1 MISLVTGKIG
11 SGKTLYCVGLVIK
24 HLAKGG
30 TIYTNIN
37 LDLEA
42 VARLVRRRHRRIIRP
57 EQVQY
62 IDLVECEKW
71 QELIKWGTPAL
82 PVLVLLDEI
91 HLFFNARD
99 WAKTQSLHKSMLS
112 FLSQSRKAAV
122 DVVFIAQVATTLEKQ
137 FRVQC
142 EWEFYC
148 RKLKDIPIPL
158 FGNLPIDRMLLV
170 QRDMESEKPI
180 SRKVVAYDRQLWPC
194 YDTRAFL
201 DKEMREAAE
210 RFQRVEPFKL
220 EKVPVISKRT
230 LAAVAVAFLAVILRY
245 SFYK

>member
-11 SGKTLYCVGLVIK
+11 SGKTLYSVGLIVK

-30 TIYTNIN
+30 TVYTNIQLN
-37 LDLEA
+37 FDALA
-42 VARLVRRRHRRIIRP
+42 KLVRRRNRRVILP
-57 EQVQY
+57 EQIIY

-71 QELIKWGTPAL
+71 QEAIKWGTTELA
-82 PVLVLLDEI
+82 VLVLLDEI

-99 WAKTQSLHKSMLS
+99 WAKTATLHKAMLS
-112 FLSQSRKAAV
+112 FLSQSRKACV

-170 QRDMESEKPI
+170 QKDMESEKPI
-180 SRKVVAYDRQLWPC
+180 SRKMVPYDREVWPC

-201 DKEMREAAE
+201 DKEMREASAKFE
-210 RFQRVEPFKL
+210 RVPRYKL
-220 EKVPVISKRT
+220 EKVPVVSKRT
-230 LAAVAVAFLAVILRY
+230 VLALSIAFCSVIARY
-245 SFYK
+245 ALFQ